1 MSLQF
6 HFQSWKQVK
15 ILWCWNSFRMLA
27 PASRTSQ
34 VMSDK
39 VLEEK
44 LSFPIQ
50 SNSFRTAIKENRSL
64 SLEDINQDQ
73 VSAIQ
78 SSLGS
83 TIESL
88 LCVPVPCVQKNTV
101 AMIVCLSNKEEFGE
115 DDEMLVRETFRCVY
129 PILFR
134 AAAYEEERRLREEC
148 QSLLTVA
155 KNLFTHL
162 ALEFPNVGRTT
173 LHKVVSEKL
182 KFRKL
187 CARCVP
193 RLLTE
198 EHKLKRMAC
207 ALDFLD
213 RYHKEGDQFLERIVT
228 GDETW
233 VSHITPESKRQ
244 SMEWR
249 HTNSPVRVKAK
260 RTISTRKVMATV
272 FWDRHG
278 VLLVEFMQQGT
289 TINAAAYY
297 TTPTKLRRAI
307 QNKRRGLLTSGVL
320 LLHGNAIPHSAIN
333 TQNLIRSFGWEQID
347 HPPYSPDWA
356 PSDFHLFRYLKEFL
370 GGKRFD
376 TAGEVKEEVQD
387 WLSSPA
393 ADVYD
398 LGIQKLVER
407 YDKCLNKYG
416 KYVEQ

>member
-1 MSLQF
+1 MFKTIDQ
-6 HFQSWKQVK
+6 
-15 ILWCWNSFRMLA
+15 
-27 PASRTSQ
+27 PA
-34 VMSDK
+34 DC
-39 VLEEK
+39 E
-44 LSFPIQ
+44 I
-50 SNSFRTAIKENRSL
+50 RSVIRFL
-64 SLEDINQDQ
+64 TTKN
-73 VSAIQ
+73 VSAAEIHRQ
-78 SSLGS
+78 ISDVYGPNAMSSSKVRKWVRAFKDGRENVHDEPRSGRPSEITDDLVNALDEKIREDRRFTIS
-83 TIESL
+83 T
-88 LCVPVPCVQKNTV
+88 
-101 AMIVCLSNKEEFGE
+101 
-115 DDEMLVRETFRCVY
+115 
-129 PILFR
+129 
-134 AAAYEEERRLREEC
+134 
-148 QSLLTVA
+148 
-155 KNLFTHL
+155 L

-173 LHKVVSEKL
+173 LPKVVSEKL

-289 TINAAAYY
+289 TINAAAYC

-320 LLHGNAIPHSAIN
+320 LLHGNAIPHSTIN
-333 TQNLIRSFGWEQID
+333 TQNLIRSFEWEQID

-356 PSDFHLFRYLKEFL
+356 PGDFHFFHYLKEFL